1 MANSLPFIRAA
12 AIAAAGI
19 TGLTAA
25 TAASAADGIYVS
37 GSISATELGH
47 SISRNTGVHEEPS
60 ISTLTEETDVSLR
73 LGLGYKYH
81 VTDRAFVAVEAF
93 YSWENGSTRSL
104 NGVLASELDLDA
116 TFGGDAR
123 FGYDVTENF
132 AVYGLAGVTWVDFD
146 NDTGYTFAPPTQF
159 LSDTQ
164 AGFTYGFGAELAL
177 SERISLI
184 GEYRITNDISF
195 TPNADRVGELV
206 NANSID
212 LSSMRFGVN
221 FSF

>member
-1 MANSLPFIRAA
+1 MANYLPLFRTA
-12 AIAAAGI
+12 AIAATALAGVAS
-19 TGLTAA
+19 TTAA
-25 TAASAADGIYVS
+25 MAGDGVYVS

-73 LGLGYKYH
+73 LGLGYKHH

-93 YSWENGSTRSL
+93 YAWENGSTRSL
-104 NGVLASELDLDA
+104 NGVLASELELDA

-123 FGYDVTENF
+123 FGYDVTEDF

-146 NDTGYTFAPPTQF
+146 NNTGYTFAPPTQF
-159 LSDTQ
+159 LSETE

-177 SERISLI
+177 SERISLV
-184 GEYRITNDISF
+184 GEYRITSDISF

-212 LSSMRFGVN
+212 LNSLRLGVN

>member
-19 TGLTAA
+19 TGLAAA

-73 LGLGYKYH
+73 LGLGYKHH

-212 LSSMRFGVN
+212 LSSMRLGVN